1 MKDSQLIPWVK
12 AVPFEPF
19 AAYISDGRRVEI
31 THPEMVALADYAIA
45 MYVFHTGGQVEVID
59 AAHISSLRSLG
70 QLDPT
75 PYL

>member
-1 MKDSQLIPWVK
+1 MQDSQLIPWIV

-19 AAYISDGRRVEI
+19 AAYLSDGRRIEV
-31 THPEMVALADYAIA
+31 THPEMVALATYAIA
-45 MYVFHTGGQVEVID
+45 LYVFHAGGQVEVID

-70 QLDPT
+70 QMDPT